1 MIIMK
6 DQKKPIVIMN
16 WSMRQNHIKEAKA
29 FAKQISE
36 HKNSDIDVVILPSM
50 GTMYPVYEA
59 LRNST
64 VQLGT
69 QNIAPIEVGE
79 LSGEFSIESL
89 IDMKGT
95 FVELGHWE
103 RRKFFNETDSVIN
116 KKVKLALKKD
126 VNAILCVGE
135 FEKKD
140 ADNVIDVL
148 KYPNYE
154 MELEHELFLRI
165 FNGLYCVDEK
175 DLDKVV
181 IAYTPAWAVGKNK
194 AAGAPHIKM
203 ATSLIRKAL
212 ARIFGEKASEK
223 VRVIYGGS
231 VSPENSITMIKI
243 ADLDGVLLGRF
254 GSDSSRLQQ
263 IIDVTRDL
271 RIELDNKKRR
281 L

>member
-1 MIIMK
+1 MK

-95 FVELGHWE
+95 FVEFGHWE

-140 ADNVIDVL
+140 ADNVIEVL
-148 KYPNYE
+148 
-154 MELEHELFLRI
+154 LQSS
-165 FNGLYCVDEK
+165 
-175 DLDKVV
+175 
-181 IAYTPAWAVGKNK
+181 
-194 AAGAPHIKM
+194 KM
-203 ATSLIRKAL
+203 NNTSLTLAIVYAGIPNNIFISVQTENPKRVPSFRFFLYNPRMASMPLIVVEAVRK
-212 ARIFGEKASEK
+212 
-223 VRVIYGGS
+223 
-231 VSPENSITMIKI
+231 
-243 ADLDGVLLGRF
+243 
-254 GSDSSRLQQ
+254 
-263 IIDVTRDL
+263 L
-271 RIELDNKKRR
+271 R
-281 L
+281 